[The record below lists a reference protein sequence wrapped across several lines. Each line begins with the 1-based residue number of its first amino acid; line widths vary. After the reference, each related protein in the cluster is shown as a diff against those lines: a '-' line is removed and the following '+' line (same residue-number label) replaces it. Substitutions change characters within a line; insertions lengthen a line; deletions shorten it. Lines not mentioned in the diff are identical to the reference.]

1 MSCPK
6 LPVPPEAHYPGDD
19 HNTLPDA
26 RTPRPVKIIEDPR
39 LPAQPHGE
47 SSTLFMGNL
56 PWDATEELLRELV
69 ESNADATSAIP
80 EPAPKPVSVGDAEA
94 DPAAPAIT
102 PDLDAG
108 REGKAS
114 GLRKVRVGTFED
126 SGNCK
131 GFAFL
136 DFLTPRHATVAL
148 SKKGNRMFHGRQ
160 LVLQYASAEATKR
173 GTSKHMTGP
182 SKTKGVKGEQKG
194 VQSERVKRFAGRSAW
209 TKRDSARDADREAV
223 GETEAAG
230 KSAHRSTS
238 TNDFAIA
245 SQIVDKLD
253 DATPAT
259 SKQERGPRGDGKRG
273 KKWEATGRPRP
284 GAALAMAK
292 REKVGIVESQGKKI
306 VF

>member
-1 MSCPK
+1 
-6 LPVPPEAHYPGDD
+6 
-19 HNTLPDA
+19 
-26 RTPRPVKIIEDPR
+26 
-39 LPAQPHGE
+39 
-47 SSTLFMGNL
+47 MGNL

-69 ESNADATSAIP
+69 ESNADAISAIP
-80 EPAPKPVSVGDAEA
+80 APAPKTVGIDEAEE

-136 DFLTPRHATVAL
+136 DFLTPRHATLAL
-148 SKKGNRMFHGRQ
+148 SKKGNRIFRGRQ

-182 SKTKGVKGEQKG
+182 PKTKGAKGEQKG

-209 TKRDSARDADREAV
+209 TKRDAARDTDRATAGEGAAAAAV
-223 GETEAAG
+223 EN
-230 KSAHRSTS
+230 RS
-238 TNDFAIA
+238 TNDSAIA
-245 SQIVDKLD
+245 SQIVGKLD
-253 DATPAT
+253 DATAG
-259 SKQERGPRGDGKRG
+259 KQERGPRGDGKRG
-273 KKWEATGRPRP
+273 KKWEASGRPRP